1 MGSSDPAYSDQ
12 LVVFDLSDP
21 AQPVQKPSITVGKH
35 SGHRAMTLSGD
46 DKILFVVNSTANPAE
61 KSISQVDVADPHG
74 DPHADDERRGPRQVA
89 TWGSEQGP
97 SLQTGPK

>member
-1 MGSSDPAYSDQ
+1 MGSTDPAYSDQ
-12 LVVFDLSDP
+12 LVVFDLTDP
-21 AQPVQKPSITVGKH
+21 TKPVQKPSITVGKH

-46 DKILFVVNSTANPAE
+46 DKSLFVVNSTANPAE
-61 KSISQVDVADPHG
+61 KSISQVEVATRTVTRTLTMG
-74 DPHADDERRGPRQVA
+74 TGPRQVA